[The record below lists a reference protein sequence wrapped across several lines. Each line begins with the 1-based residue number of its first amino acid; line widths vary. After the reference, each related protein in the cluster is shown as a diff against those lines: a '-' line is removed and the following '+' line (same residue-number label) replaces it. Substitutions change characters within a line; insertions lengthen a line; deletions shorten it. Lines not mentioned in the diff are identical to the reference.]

1 MNDDEIRTML
11 RQIDAERAA
20 GLYGQEV
27 GTDGQPIEGGQ
38 EINMIDILD
47 KEDAA
52 QAAEREKPA
61 PETAQQRNERIR

>member
-1 MNDDEIRTML
+1 MNDDETRTML

-20 GLYGQEV
+20 GLYGTEV
-27 GTDGQPIEGGQ
+27 GPDGQPIEGGQ
-38 EINMIDILD
+38 EINMIDVLD